1 MFRERDSVAPVLEL
15 GAATTVTVAE
25 QLTSPVEAVMVALP
39 GAIPVTLPKL
49 LTVATLGSEEVNV
62 TSM

>member
-1 MFRERDSVAPVLEL
+1 MFRERDSAAPVLEL

-39 GAIPVTLPKL
+39 GAMPVTLPKL
-49 LTVATLGSEEVNV
+49 LTVATLGSEEVSV